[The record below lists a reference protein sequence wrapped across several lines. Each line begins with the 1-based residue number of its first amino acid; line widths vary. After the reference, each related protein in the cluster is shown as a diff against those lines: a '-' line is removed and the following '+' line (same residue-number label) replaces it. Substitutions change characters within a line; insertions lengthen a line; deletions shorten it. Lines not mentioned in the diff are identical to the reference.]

1 MKIAVP
7 FALVMSGGL
16 ALLVTAPTSVNAQ
29 SNNPPVV
36 ASVAPQ
42 AVPAEP
48 VEPKDL
54 SKGAK
59 DVIKLFRD
67 GKKENVLIFY
77 AKYSDLDYKLS
88 ADDIIYFKAIGVSAN
103 VISAMME
110 SDTDRQKALAVRM
123 DDDRFATTITAPA
136 SATVDATPVVAR
148 ATVAQQSPPATTEEP
163 QMTPTVVYP
172 DYSAYP
178 NYYETFDN
186 DTHSHFIQP
195 TITVG
200 IGVGVGFGGGF
211 DRGYYGRG
219 GHFGGRR

>member
-1 MKIAVP
+1 MKIAAP

-16 ALLVTAPTSVNAQ
+16 ALLVTATTSVNAQ

-36 ASVAPQ
+36 ASAAVRSAP
-42 AVPAEP
+42 AAP

-77 AKYSDLDYKLS
+77 AKYSELDYKLS

-110 SDTDRQKALAVRM
+110 SDSDRQKALAVRM
-123 DDDRFATTITAPA
+123 DDYRFATTITAPA
-136 SATVDATPVVAR
+136 SATFDATAR
-148 ATVAQQSPPATTEEP
+148 VAQQPSSAAVQEPA
-163 QMTPTVVYP
+163 MTPTVIYP

-186 DTHSHFIQP
+186 DTHSHFSHPI
-195 TITVG
+195 ITVG

-211 DRGYYGRG
+211 DRDYYGHG